1 MPIAVVCPGC
11 NARLNAPDAAAGKT
25 VKCPKCKEP
34 LVIPSPEADAG
45 FETVD
50 EPAAP
55 SKKPPTPV
63 KVPAVKTDVT
73 VDDGEEEDVKP
84 RAKKMRDDDEDD
96 EGEDRRRK
104 KGKGKK
110 KAKAGGSPL
119 LLIGAIAGFV
129 LLLGG
134 GFCIYWFAL
143 RGDST
148 KETAGTATGPPSGPR
163 QGGPGPGRPAPSA
176 GAPGQPLPPVKALIP
191 TSTSASRAK
200 TNNNLKQIGL
210 AFHNFQSVHGGL
222 PMGVYDSSG
231 KVGLSWRV
239 AILPFIEQDALY
251 KQFHLNEAWDSEHN
265 KTLIAKMPPHF
276 APPQGYGQPG
286 MTYLRTFAGPDTP
299 FPPAPAGASGQA
311 AKGIS
316 LLRLTDGTSN
326 TAMVVEAG
334 EAVVW
339 TQPKE
344 LDYMPGGPLPA
355 VGGVFGDGFHV
366 AFGDG
371 SVAFLTKCT
380 KEKLQAMIT
389 ANGGETIDVRD

>member
-148 KETAGTATGPPSGPR
+148 KETAGTATGPPSDLGRAVLDRDDQRPVPAHPDSLCPR
-163 QGGPGPGRPAPSA
+163 SKPSLPRAPRPAAARATTTSSRLAWPFTTFKAYTA
-176 GAPGQPLPPVKALIP
+176 GSPWGSMIR
-191 TSTSASRAK
+191 RAK
-200 TNNNLKQIGL
+200 W
-210 AFHNFQSVHGGL
+210 A
-222 PMGVYDSSG
+222 
-231 KVGLSWRV
+231 
-239 AILPFIEQDALY
+239 
-251 KQFHLNEAWDSEHN
+251 
-265 KTLIAKMPPHF
+265 
-276 APPQGYGQPG
+276 
-286 MTYLRTFAGPDTP
+286 
-299 FPPAPAGASGQA
+299 
-311 AKGIS
+311 
-316 LLRLTDGTSN
+316 
-326 TAMVVEAG
+326 
-334 EAVVW
+334 
-339 TQPKE
+339 
-344 LDYMPGGPLPA
+344 
-355 VGGVFGDGFHV
+355 
-366 AFGDG
+366 
-371 SVAFLTKCT
+371 
-380 KEKLQAMIT
+380 
-389 ANGGETIDVRD
+389 